1 MEEPSKYADILDHPR
16 HISSRRAPMSMVDR
30 AAQFAPFA
38 ALTGFEG
45 VIAETGRLTQEETE
59 LTDAQIQQLDAKLQL
74 LRDRLE
80 ARPTVEVCWFVPDGC
95 KQGGAYVTARGQV
108 LRMDLYRRK
117 LLLAPDKWIPM
128 DTICGLEGEVF
139 SNMEL

>member
-45 VIAETGRLTQEETE
+45 VIAETGRQTQARLE
-59 LTDAQIQQLDAKLQL
+59 LTDTQIQQLDEKLQW
-74 LRDRLE
+74 LRDRME
-80 ARPTVEVCWFVPDGC
+80 ESPQVAVCWFVPDRC
-95 KQGGAYVTARGQV
+95 KEGGVYVTARGRL
-108 LRMDLYRRK
+108 LRMDLYHRK
-117 LLLAPDKWIPM
+117 LLLSPDIWIPI
-128 DTICGLEGEVF
+128 DDIYDLTGEIFEHLE
-139 SNMEL
+139 L